1 MESLNTKL
9 YEKYKKLKKRKFFE
23 EEGWNDTKDADLRSY
38 QSAVEDLIEELKNT
52 NERLRAKLYSIQEQ
66 SAECEKL
73 LLEESKKSK
82 ELSDEVGRLQNR
94 LAEQNDINDNSLL
107 TSPCPIPGIS
117 FTEMP
122 KCSSTQKTPYLCEE
136 NGTQNQEVVFL
147 TDDSYKVEN
156 KVPDCC
162 RKHLAGSSDASEDFS
177 NCVFQTLTNFLVR
190 MDFSVDN
197 QAESLRLLVVHK
209 RSGNFF
215 DLCPFSSSIL
225 RHPESRISTARGG
238 YSFSLTWIQH
248 EGGEG
253 ELMYHVS
260 SLGTLERVAVDWMK
274 EDMMFS
280 TAMCHVFFER
290 VSRVV
295 GRC

>member
-1 MESLNTKL
+1 
-9 YEKYKKLKKRKFFE
+9 
-23 EEGWNDTKDADLRSY
+23 
-38 QSAVEDLIEELKNT
+38 
-52 NERLRAKLYSIQEQ
+52 
-66 SAECEKL
+66 
-73 LLEESKKSK
+73 
-82 ELSDEVGRLQNR
+82 
-94 LAEQNDINDNSLL
+94 
-107 TSPCPIPGIS
+107 
-117 FTEMP
+117 
-122 KCSSTQKTPYLCEE
+122 
-136 NGTQNQEVVFL
+136 
-147 TDDSYKVEN
+147 
-156 KVPDCC
+156 
-162 RKHLAGSSDASEDFS
+162 
-177 NCVFQTLTNFLVR
+177 

-225 RHPESRISTARGG
+225 RHPESRISTARGD

>member
-73 LLEESKKSK
+73 LLEESKKSAK

-122 KCSSTQKTPYLCEE
+122 KSSSTQKTPYLCEE

-177 NCVFQTLTNFLVR
+177 NCVFQTLTNFLVG

-197 QAESLRLLVVHK
+197 QAESLCLLVVHK
-209 RSGNFF
+209 RS
-215 DLCPFSSSIL
+215 
-225 RHPESRISTARGG
+225 G

-274 EDMMFS
+274 DDMMFS